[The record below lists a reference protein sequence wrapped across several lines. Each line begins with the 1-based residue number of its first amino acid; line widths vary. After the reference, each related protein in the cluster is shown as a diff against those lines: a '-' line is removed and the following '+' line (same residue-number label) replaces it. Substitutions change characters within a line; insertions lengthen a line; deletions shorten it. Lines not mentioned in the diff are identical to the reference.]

1 VSLIREL
8 PADEKPRERLWNR
21 GAETLRTAELLAI
34 LLNTGLKGISV
45 VQLADQILAQYQTL
59 DRLAR
64 ADVRE
69 LVKIK
74 GIGKA
79 KAIHIKAAF
88 ELGARF
94 SKSQH
99 IEQPMQTPAQVQ
111 ALLGDEMRQL
121 DHESL
126 RVLCLD
132 AKLMLKQQK
141 EISRGTVNETT
152 AHPRDVLEVAILS
165 RAYGIILVHNHPS
178 GDPSPSSA
186 DYDFTLRLKEAA
198 RTMQINLID
207 HIIIGK
213 STAQRSGYYSFKE
226 AGYL

>member
-1 VSLIREL
+1 
-8 PADEKPRERLWNR
+8 LWSR
-21 GAETLRTAELLAI
+21 GAESLRTAELLAI
-34 LLNTGLKGISV
+34 LLNTGLKGTSV
-45 VQLADQILAQYQTL
+45 VQLADRILSEYQTL

-64 ADVRE
+64 ADVRQ

-88 ELGARF
+88 ELAGRF

-99 IEQPMQTPAQVQ
+99 IDLPMQSPAQVQ
-111 ALLGDEMRQL
+111 AFLGDELRQL

-132 AKLMLKQQK
+132 AKLNLKEQK

-152 AHPRDVLEVAILS
+152 AHPRDVLEVAILN

-186 DYDFTLRLKEAA
+186 DYDFTLRVREAA
-198 RTMQINLID
+198 QTMQINLID
-207 HIIIGK
+207 HIILGK
-213 STAQRSGYYSFKE
+213 STAQRAGYYSFKE